1 MTPDSTMTT
10 MAVFARHDSII
21 NTALGKPAGTFVAGH
36 KKDIVITNR
45 IAQQPDR
52 IFIYGWHYPDGHP
65 IQPLSG
71 VHGSNYVDYS
81 HGVRLISTEVLV
93 DGKLYTIDKI
103 LGDKILY
110 CLLSDESAPMLTP
123 RYFIKL

>member
-1 MTPDSTMTT
+1 MTT
-10 MAVFARHDSII
+10 MAVFARHDSVI
-21 NTALGKPAGTFVAGH
+21 NTAFGKPAGTFVAGH
-36 KKDIVITNR
+36 KKEIVITNR

-52 IFIYGWHYPDGHP
+52 IFIYGWHYPDGQP

-93 DGKLYTIDKI
+93 DGRLIPLQKI
-103 LGDKILY
+103 LGDKALY
-110 CLLSDESAPMLTP
+110 TLLSDESSPMTVP
-123 RYFIKL
+123 RYMIKQ